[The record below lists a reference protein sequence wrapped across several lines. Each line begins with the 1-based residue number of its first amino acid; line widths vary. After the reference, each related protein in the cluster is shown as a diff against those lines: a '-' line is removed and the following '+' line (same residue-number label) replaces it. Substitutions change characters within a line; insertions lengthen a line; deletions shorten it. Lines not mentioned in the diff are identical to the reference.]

1 MKWSVRDDK
10 GLKLQGF
17 GLKGIIRTGG
27 GKAENSQWFTILLQ
41 RASFIAVVARASFN
55 YSRKDAG
62 QKSFVQEE
70 G

>member
-1 MKWSVRDDK
+1 MRDDE

-17 GLKGIIRTGG
+17 GLKGIVRTGG
-27 GKAENSQWFTILLQ
+27 GKAENSQWFKMLLQ
-41 RASFIAVVARASFN
+41 RASFIAVVVRASFN

-62 QKSFVQEE
+62 QKSFVQGE